1 MDEPGRD
8 EIHLSRVNLHIPQCP
23 AYPVL
28 SDGALKL
35 LPRAVLL
42 QTENELRA
50 LVRPDYVPHLSLPE
64 LALVLQRVVVGRV
77 NLYRQLIPRV
87 DELYEQRE
95 TVGVIVL
102 SDKPVSALFK
112 IVSEGHVLVYAV
124 IYDVHSV
131 RSDGQLPALRD
142 IRERRGLVVFFLQLV
157 PAPDYL
163 FYGGTQSHRVK
174 FHFVQVLSIVYQ
186 PSFFDIY
193 MTSSSSFG

>member
-1 MDEPGRD
+1 MFEFCCISQMSMPAPIAWTSPDGMKYTSP
-8 EIHLSRVNLHIPQCP
+8 RVNLHIPQCP

-50 LVRPDYVPHLSLPE
+50 LVRLDYVPHLSLPE

-102 SDKPVSALFK
+102 SDKPVSAPFRA
-112 IVSEGHVLVYAV
+112 I
-124 IYDVHSV
+124 
-131 RSDGQLPALRD
+131 RLRGACPC
-142 IRERRGLVVFFLQLV
+142 IRR
-157 PAPDYL
+157 YL
-163 FYGGTQSHRVK
+163 
-174 FHFVQVLSIVYQ
+174 
-186 PSFFDIY
+186 
-193 MTSSSSFG
+193 